1 MSFDFSGYAD
11 AWGRHDHDGVAA
23 HFTADGTYEDTTL
36 AKLMEGTDAIAGF
49 VRDAE
54 LSFSSDF
61 TFTVAGAVGSDEGY
75 FMEWVMAGTHDRS
88 GTLPATGKPYAIRGV
103 SVGTFEGGLIKA
115 NRDYWNALAL
125 MAEVGL
131 LPAPAA

>member
-1 MSFDFSGYAD
+1 MSFDFTGYAA
-11 AWGRHDHDGVAA
+11 AWGRHDHAGVAA
-23 HFTADGTYEDTTL
+23 HFTGDGTYEDTTL
-36 AKLMEGTDAIAGF
+36 AQRMDGPDEIAGF

-54 LSFSSDF
+54 LNFSSDF
-61 TFTVAGAVGSDEGY
+61 TFTLSSAMGSDEGY
-75 FMEWVMAGTHDRS
+75 VMEWVMAGTHDRS

-103 SVGTFEGGLIKA
+103 SVGTFEGDRIKA

-131 LPAPAA
+131 LPG

>member
-1 MSFDFSGYAD
+1 MSFDFTAYAD
-11 AWGRHDHDGVAA
+11 AWGRHDHEGVAA

-36 AKLMEGTDAIAGF
+36 AQRMEGPAAIAGF

-54 LSFSSDF
+54 LNFSSDF
-61 TFTVAGAVGSDEGY
+61 TFTLSSALGSDEGY
-75 FMEWVMAGTHDRS
+75 VMEWVMAGTHDRS

-103 SVGTFEGGLIKA
+103 SVGTFEGDRIKA
-115 NRDYWNALAL
+115 NRDYWNALAF

-131 LPAPAA
+131 LPAH

>member
-1 MSFDFSGYAD
+1 MSFDFTGYAE
-11 AWGRHDHDGVAA
+11 AWGRHDHAGVAA

-36 AKLMEGTDAIAGF
+36 AKRMEGPAEIAGF

-54 LSFSSDF
+54 LNFSSDF
-61 TFTVAGAVGSDEGY
+61 TFTLSTAIGSGDGY

-103 SVGTFEGGLIKA
+103 SVGTFEGDRIKA

-131 LPAPAA
+131 IPTP